1 MKSRQIVPYKGE
13 KYSLTVE
20 QTWRE
25 DKYNNYGYVASSR
38 MPKNDDILGAFG
50 CQETNKISLGE
61 WNDP

>member
-1 MKSRQIVPYKGE
+1 MKSRQIVSYKGE

-25 DKYNNYGYVASSR
+25 DKYNIYSYVASSR
-38 MPKNDDILGAFG
+38 MPKNDDILGTFG